1 MYWKHS
7 CIPFNIFTID
17 SGTVSISHTPGA
29 VHCWEQICGFLRKAI
44 CSAAVKHITESRTRR
59 DGSRLLATR
68 VNGWYLSKAACKV
81 GKVCGSTVR
90 HIGDFRAQRH
100 WGHQRLIDRDR
111 SYGRTSTYTEILHLP
126 LHLDNPSANFNEQ
139 RSHG

>member
-44 CSAAVKHITESRTRR
+44 CSAAVKYITESRTRR
-59 DGSRLLATR
+59 DGSHLLATR
-68 VNGWYLSKAACKV
+68 VNGWYLSRAACKV
-81 GKVCGSTVR
+81 GKVCDSTVR

-100 WGHQRLIDRDR
+100 WGRQQLNDCDH
-111 SYGRTSTYTEILHLP
+111 SYGYMSTYTEILHLP
-126 LHLDNPSANFNEQ
+126 LDLCPPSAISNEQ
-139 RSHG
+139 KSHG